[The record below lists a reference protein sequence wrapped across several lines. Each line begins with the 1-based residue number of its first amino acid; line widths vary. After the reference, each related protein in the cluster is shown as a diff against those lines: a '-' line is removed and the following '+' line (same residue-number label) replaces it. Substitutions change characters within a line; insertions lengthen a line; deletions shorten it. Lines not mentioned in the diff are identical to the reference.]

1 MHLLEFQS
9 GLLLVVYLLLLVAKG
24 FAFIDAISRRPD
36 AFVAADKQTKAAW
49 LWMTGLSLV
58 AAVLIPFPF
67 GIISIIG
74 TVASFVYLL
83 DVRPALVSVTR
94 R

>member
-1 MHLLEFQS
+1 MGVFEFQYNVMTAVYVV
-9 GLLLVVYLLLLVAKG
+9 LLLVKA
-24 FAFIDAISRRPD
+24 FAFVDALTRRPD
-36 AFVAADKQTKAAW
+36 AFPAADKLTKPAW
-49 LWMTGLSLV
+49 LWITGLSLV
-58 AAVLIPFPF
+58 AEIVLPGPLGFV
-67 GIISIIG
+67 SLIG